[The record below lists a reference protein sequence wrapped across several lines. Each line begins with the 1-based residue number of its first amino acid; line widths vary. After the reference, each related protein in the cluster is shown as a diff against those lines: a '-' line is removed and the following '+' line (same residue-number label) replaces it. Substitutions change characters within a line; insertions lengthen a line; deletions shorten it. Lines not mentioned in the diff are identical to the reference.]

1 MSKQKLKIAVGVND
15 RTLPLLAG
23 LVDFAD
29 IEPEFV
35 TAPLEE
41 IFARAFDEQA
51 FDVTELSF
59 SNYLYLTAT
68 EQSPYIGLPVFPS
81 RSFRHSAIYIRTD
94 RGIQGPRDLIGRT
107 VGVREYSMTAA
118 LVARGMLEDEFGV
131 RSQDIKWRYGRADK
145 KDTQPIAR
153 MLPRDVELEAI
164 DPEQTLS
171 DSLLEGDLDAL
182 IAYKPPPAFND
193 GFPTISRLFEN
204 YAALEK
210 DYARRTGTFPIMH
223 LIGVRKELAREQ
235 PELVIKICNGFEA
248 ARQYTSD
255 RLRESQALYTMLPWG
270 ALESESAA
278 TLLGDSFWSYGV
290 ERNLQ
295 SINAL
300 CRYSYTQGI
309 APRLLQAED
318 LFAEQSLNW
327 IP

>member
-29 IEPEFV
+29 IETEFV

-59 SNYLYLTAT
+59 SNYLYLTAS

-131 RSQDIKWRYGRADK
+131 RAQDIKWRYGRADK

-248 ARQYTSD
+248 ARQYSSD

-270 ALESESAA
+270 ALESEAAA

-300 CRYSYTQGI
+300 SRYSYTQGI